1 MNENKVCSSEGNIE
15 GFLYR
20 KNLFLY
26 PAGAESCRFC
36 LTLQTMKGE
45 DEKRRERK
53 KRKRRGRKK
62 GRKKMRK
69 RRGRREGK
77 GGGKVKRKGKREKE
91 EGKEKGEKGG
101 GGKKEGRR

>member
-26 PAGAESCRFC
+26 PDGAESCRFC

-45 DEKRRERK
+45 EEKKEGKEKRG
-53 KRKRRGRKK
+53 KRRGRKK

-69 RRGRREGK
+69 KK
-77 GGGKVKRKGKREKE
+77 GGKE
-91 EGKEKGEKGG
+91 NRDVDTEKGHNQGRLDGG
-101 GGKKEGRR
+101 SSI